1 MSAPRAKVL
10 EFSVSVD
17 AEGRV
22 SVPGSPPRELPAEM
36 TPEDLVLAGLAR
48 CALASLSYHA
58 RLSGGSEARLEKAE
72 VGGKV
77 TRRDEDGR
85 YAFVDVECRLEV
97 ALEPPLAPEEVATL
111 VAKAERDCFVGASL
125 ASPPR
130 YRWQV
135 NGAEILPS
143 RPA

>member
-17 AEGRV
+17 ADGRV

-58 RLSGGSEARLEKAE
+58 RRSGSEARLVKAE
-72 VGGKV
+72 IGGKV
-77 TRRDEDGR
+77 TRRDQDAL

-97 ALEPPLAPEEVATL
+97 ALAPALAPEEVVTL

-130 YRWQV
+130 YRWRV
-135 NGAEILPS
+135 NGAEVLPS